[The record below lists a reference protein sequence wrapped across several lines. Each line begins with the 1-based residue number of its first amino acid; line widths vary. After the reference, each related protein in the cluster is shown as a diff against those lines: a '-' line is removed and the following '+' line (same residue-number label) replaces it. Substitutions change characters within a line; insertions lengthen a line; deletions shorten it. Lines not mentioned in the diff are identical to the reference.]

1 MGDYVK
7 LDQLKGSAIVY
18 TKRFSDEAVVVLQFG
33 SEPLHLDLSDWSD
46 QKLELVRKQRTLI
59 ARRVCSRS
67 PLTRRL
73 SGFPKSSYL
82 LFI

>member
-18 TKRFSDEAVVVLQFG
+18 TKRFSADEAVVVLQFG

-46 QKLELVRKQRTLI
+46 QKLELVLCKQRTLI

-67 PLTRRL
+67 PPHTAVVWV
-73 SGFPKSSYL
+73 S
-82 LFI
+82 